1 MHRHNPCQPRSRA
14 EFYTAQEP
22 IHETGLNGIGF
33 PDSSLSA
40 LRFDAK
46 NHRSQGKMNTV
57 QEDRRSL
64 ILLLALLLFLVLSP
78 FLEGH
83 PIGDLIMIFSLYILL
98 VASIVELSAKRTLMF
113 VCVPLVVA
121 SMVSILI
128 SHLYPNLWFNAVN
141 FALLA
146 VIFGIVSIGLFLYL
160 GRTGSITSG
169 RIYAS
174 VSLYLILAVFWF
186 AIYNLINVLYPHSF
200 LEVGLGNSAIEHI
213 PRATFLYFSLV
224 TLTTL
229 GYGDIVPISPAARM
243 FAGLESATGVLYIAI
258 TVARLVSAYQ
268 RTDDRPTLL
277 P

>member
-1 MHRHNPCQPRSRA
+1 M
-14 EFYTAQEP
+14 
-22 IHETGLNGIGF
+22 
-33 PDSSLSA
+33 
-40 LRFDAK
+40 
-46 NHRSQGKMNTV
+46 
-57 QEDRRSL
+57 
-64 ILLLALLLFLVLSP
+64 SP

-83 PIGDLIMIFSLYILL
+83 PLGDLIMIFSLYIML
-98 VASIVELSAKRTLMF
+98 VASIVQLSAGRGLMF
-113 VCVPLVVA
+113 VCVPLVIA
-121 SMVSILI
+121 SMVLILVGNF
-128 SHLYPNLWFNAVN
+128 HPTFPLKVVN

-186 AIYNLINVLYPHSF
+186 AIYNLINVLRPNSF
-200 LEVGLGNSAIEHI
+200 LEVGLGNSSIEHI
-213 PRATFLYFSLV
+213 PRATFLYFSMV

-229 GYGDIVPISPAARM
+229 GYGDIVPISAPARM
-243 FAGLESATGVLYIAI
+243 FAALESATGVLYIAI

-268 RTDDRPTLL
+268 RTDDKPTLL

>member
-1 MHRHNPCQPRSRA
+1 
-14 EFYTAQEP
+14 
-22 IHETGLNGIGF
+22 
-33 PDSSLSA
+33 
-40 LRFDAK
+40 
-46 NHRSQGKMNTV
+46 MNTV

-64 ILLLALLLFLVLSP
+64 ILLLALLTFLVMSP

-83 PIGDLIMIFSLYILL
+83 PLGDLIMIFSLYIML
-98 VASIVELSAKRTLMF
+98 VASIVQLSARRGLMF
-113 VCVPLVVA
+113 VCVPLVIA
-121 SMVSILI
+121 SMVLILVGNF
-128 SHLYPNLWFNAVN
+128 HPTFPLKVVN

-186 AIYNLINVLYPHSF
+186 AIYNLINVLRPNSF
-200 LEVGLGNSAIEHI
+200 LEVGLGNSSIEHI
-213 PRATFLYFSLV
+213 PRATFLYFSMV

-229 GYGDIVPISPAARM
+229 GYGDIVPISAPARM
-243 FAGLESATGVLYIAI
+243 FAALESATGVLYIAI

-268 RTDDRPTLL
+268 RTDDKPTLL

>member
-1 MHRHNPCQPRSRA
+1 MHRHNPSQPHSRG
-14 EFYTAQEP
+14 ELYTAQEP
-22 IHETGLNGIGF
+22 IHEKGLNGIGF

-64 ILLLALLLFLVLSP
+64 ILLLTLSLFLVLSP

-83 PIGDLIMIFSLYILL
+83 PIGDLIMMFSLYILL
-98 VASIVELSAKRTLMF
+98 VASIVELSAKGGLMF
-113 VCVPLVVA
+113 VSVPLVVA

-128 SHLYPNLWFNAVN
+128 SHFYPSLLFNAVN

-186 AIYNLINVLYPHSF
+186 AVYNLINVLYPHSF
-200 LEVGLGNSAIEHI
+200 LEVGLGNSATEHI

-268 RTDDRPTLL
+268 RTDDTPTLL

>member
-1 MHRHNPCQPRSRA
+1 
-14 EFYTAQEP
+14 
-22 IHETGLNGIGF
+22 
-33 PDSSLSA
+33 
-40 LRFDAK
+40 
-46 NHRSQGKMNTV
+46 MNTV

-64 ILLLALLLFLVLSP
+64 ILLLTLLTFLVLSP

-83 PIGDLIMIFSLYILL
+83 PLGDLVLIFSLYILL
-98 VASIVELSAKRTLMF
+98 VASIVELSAKRDLMF

-121 SMVSILI
+121 SMVLILI
-128 SHLYPNLWFNAVN
+128 EHFYPSLPFQVIN

-146 VIFGIVSIGLFLYL
+146 VIFGIVCIGLFLYL
-160 GRTGSITSG
+160 GRTGSISTG
-169 RIYAS
+169 RIYGS

-186 AIYNLINVLYPHSF
+186 AIYNLINVLRPNSF
-200 LEVGLGNSAIEHI
+200 LEVGLGKSAIEHI

-243 FAGLESATGVLYIAI
+243 FASLESATGVLYIAI

-268 RTDDRPTLL
+268 RTDDKPTLL

>member
-1 MHRHNPCQPRSRA
+1 
-14 EFYTAQEP
+14 
-22 IHETGLNGIGF
+22 
-33 PDSSLSA
+33 
-40 LRFDAK
+40 
-46 NHRSQGKMNTV
+46 MNTV

-64 ILLLALLLFLVLSP
+64 ILLLTLLLFLVLSP

-98 VASIVELSAKRTLMF
+98 VASIVELSAKRGLMF

-121 SMVSILI
+121 SMVSILT
-128 SHLYPNLWFNAVN
+128 SHVYPSLLFNAVN
-141 FALLA
+141 YALLA
-146 VIFGIVSIGLFLYL
+146 VIFGIVS
-160 GRTGSITSG
+160 SG

-268 RTDDRPTLL
+268 RTDDKPTLL

>member
-1 MHRHNPCQPRSRA
+1 
-14 EFYTAQEP
+14 
-22 IHETGLNGIGF
+22 
-33 PDSSLSA
+33 
-40 LRFDAK
+40 
-46 NHRSQGKMNTV
+46 MNTV

-64 ILLLALLLFLVLSP
+64 ILLITLLLFLLLSP

-83 PIGDLIMIFSLYILL
+83 PLGDLILIFSLYIFL
-98 VASIVELSAKRTLMF
+98 VASIVQLSAKRGLMF
-113 VCVPLVVA
+113 VCVPLVIT
-121 SMVSILI
+121 SMVLILVGNFHPTFPLKI
-128 SHLYPNLWFNAVN
+128 VN

-169 RIYAS
+169 RIYGS

-186 AIYNLINVLYPHSF
+186 AIYNLINILRPHSF
-200 LEVGLGNSAIEHI
+200 LEAGFGNSSIEHI

-229 GYGDIVPISPAARM
+229 GYGDIVPISAPARM
-243 FAGLESATGVLYIAI
+243 FCALESATGVLYIAI

-268 RTDDRPTLL
+268 KTDDKPTLL

>member
-64 ILLLALLLFLVLSP
+64 ILLLALLFFLVLSP

-169 RIYAS
+169 
-174 VSLYLILAVFWF
+174 
-186 AIYNLINVLYPHSF
+186 
-200 LEVGLGNSAIEHI
+200 
-213 PRATFLYFSLV
+213 
-224 TLTTL
+224 
-229 GYGDIVPISPAARM
+229 
-243 FAGLESATGVLYIAI
+243 
-258 TVARLVSAYQ
+258 
-268 RTDDRPTLL
+268 
-277 P
+277 

>member
-1 MHRHNPCQPRSRA
+1 
-14 EFYTAQEP
+14 
-22 IHETGLNGIGF
+22 
-33 PDSSLSA
+33 
-40 LRFDAK
+40 
-46 NHRSQGKMNTV
+46 MNTV

-64 ILLLALLLFLVLSP
+64 ILLLTLLTFLVLSP

-83 PIGDLIMIFSLYILL
+83 ALGDLILIFSLYVLL
-98 VASIVELSAKRTLMF
+98 VASIVELSAKRGLML

-121 SMVSILI
+121 SMVLILFAHFFPSLLLSVI
-128 SHLYPNLWFNAVN
+128 NY
-141 FALLA
+141 ALLA
-146 VIFGIVSIGLFLYL
+146 VFFGIVSIGLFLYL
-160 GRTGSITSG
+160 GRTGSISSG

-186 AIYNLINVLYPHSF
+186 AVYNMINVLRPHSF

-229 GYGDIVPISPAARM
+229 GYGDIVPISAPARM
-243 FAGLESATGVLYIAI
+243 FAALESATGVLYIAI

-268 RTDDRPTLL
+268 KTDAKPTLL

>member
-1 MHRHNPCQPRSRA
+1 
-14 EFYTAQEP
+14 
-22 IHETGLNGIGF
+22 
-33 PDSSLSA
+33 
-40 LRFDAK
+40 
-46 NHRSQGKMNTV
+46 MNTV

-64 ILLLALLLFLVLSP
+64 TLLLTLLSFLLLSS

-83 PIGDLIMIFSLYILL
+83 PIGDLVLIFSLYILL
-98 VASIVELSAKRTLMF
+98 VASIVELSAKRGLMF

-121 SMVSILI
+121 SMVVILI
-128 SHLYPNLWFNAVN
+128 SHFYSSLLFRAIN

-146 VIFGIVSIGLFLYL
+146 LIFGIVSIGLFLYL

-169 RIYAS
+169 RIYGS
-174 VSLYLILAVFWF
+174 VSLYLMLAMFWF
-186 AIYNLINVLYPHSF
+186 AVYNLINVLRPHSF

-229 GYGDIVPISPAARM
+229 GYGDIVPISSPARI
-243 FAGLESATGVLYIAI
+243 FAAMEAATGVLYIAI
-258 TVARLVSAYQ
+258 TVARLVAAYQ
-268 RTDDRPTLL
+268 RTDDKPTLL

>member
-1 MHRHNPCQPRSRA
+1 
-14 EFYTAQEP
+14 
-22 IHETGLNGIGF
+22 
-33 PDSSLSA
+33 
-40 LRFDAK
+40 
-46 NHRSQGKMNTV
+46 MNTV
-57 QEDRRSL
+57 HEDRRSL
-64 ILLLALLLFLVLSP
+64 VLLLTILVFLILSP

-83 PIGDLIMIFSLYILL
+83 PVGDLILIFSLYILL
-98 VASIVELSAKRTLMF
+98 VASIVELSAKRGLML
-113 VCVPLVVA
+113 VCVPLVVT

-128 SHLYPNLWFNAVN
+128 AYFHPSLLLNAIN

-146 VIFGIVSIGLFLYL
+146 VFFGIVSVGLFLYL
-160 GRTGSITSG
+160 DRTGSISSG

-186 AIYNLINVLYPHSF
+186 AVYNLLNVLRPHSF
-200 LEVGLGNSAIEHI
+200 LEVGLGNSVIAHI

-229 GYGDIVPISPAARM
+229 GYGDIVPISPEARM
-243 FAGLESATGVLYIAI
+243 FAALESATGVLYIAI

-268 RTDDRPTLL
+268 KTDDKPTLL

>member
-1 MHRHNPCQPRSRA
+1 
-14 EFYTAQEP
+14 
-22 IHETGLNGIGF
+22 
-33 PDSSLSA
+33 
-40 LRFDAK
+40 
-46 NHRSQGKMNTV
+46 MNTV

-64 ILLLALLLFLVLSP
+64 ILLLTLLLFLVLSP

-98 VASIVELSAKRTLMF
+98 VASMVELSAKRGLMF

-121 SMVSILI
+121 SMVSILSSHVYP
-128 SHLYPNLWFNAVN
+128 SHLFNAVN
-141 FALLA
+141 YALLA
-146 VIFGIVSIGLFLYL
+146 VIFGIVSIGLFSYL

-268 RTDDRPTLL
+268 RTDDKPTLL

>member
-1 MHRHNPCQPRSRA
+1 
-14 EFYTAQEP
+14 
-22 IHETGLNGIGF
+22 
-33 PDSSLSA
+33 
-40 LRFDAK
+40 
-46 NHRSQGKMNTV
+46 MNTV

-64 ILLLALLLFLVLSP
+64 ILLLTLLTFLVLSP

-83 PIGDLIMIFSLYILL
+83 PLGDLILIFSLYILL
-98 VASIVELSAKRTLMF
+98 VASIVELSAKRGLML
-113 VCVPLVVA
+113 VCVPLVGA
-121 SMVSILI
+121 SMVLI
-128 SHLYPNLWFNAVN
+128 SFAHFFPSLLLSVINY
-141 FALLA
+141 ALLA
-146 VIFGIVSIGLFLYL
+146 VFFGIVSIGLFLYL

-186 AIYNLINVLYPHSF
+186 AVYNVINVLRPHSF

-229 GYGDIVPISPAARM
+229 GYGDIVPISAPARM
-243 FAGLESATGVLYIAI
+243 FAALESATGVLYIAI

-268 RTDDRPTLL
+268 KTDAKPTLL

>member
-1 MHRHNPCQPRSRA
+1 
-14 EFYTAQEP
+14 
-22 IHETGLNGIGF
+22 
-33 PDSSLSA
+33 
-40 LRFDAK
+40 
-46 NHRSQGKMNTV
+46 MNTV

-64 ILLLALLLFLVLSP
+64 ILLLTLLLFLVLSP

-83 PIGDLIMIFSLYILL
+83 PIGDVIMIFSLYILL
-98 VASIVELSAKRTLMF
+98 VASMVELSAKRGLMF

-121 SMVSILI
+121 SMLSILT
-128 SHLYPNLWFNAVN
+128 SHVYPSFLFNAVN
-141 FALLA
+141 YALLA
-146 VIFGIVSIGLFLYL
+146 VIFGIVSIGLFFYL

-224 TLTTL
+224 TLTPL

-243 FAGLESATGVLYIAI
+243 FAGFRRRAYTRNSSAT
-258 TVARLVSAYQ
+258 
-268 RTDDRPTLL
+268 
-277 P
+277 